1 MYYGPSVWRQVSPQL
16 TGQSRARIYIFFFPL
31 ADYICFGYL
40 AKAVNLK
47 SSTEPGISSGSMGD
61 DDAQTDAPL
70 PATLVRIPAE
80 QGEKESE

>member
-1 MYYGPSVWRQVSPQL
+1 MK
-16 TGQSRARIYIFFFPL
+16 
-31 ADYICFGYL
+31 D
-40 AKAVNLK
+40 
-47 SSTEPGISSGSMGD
+47 STEPGMRSGIIGD